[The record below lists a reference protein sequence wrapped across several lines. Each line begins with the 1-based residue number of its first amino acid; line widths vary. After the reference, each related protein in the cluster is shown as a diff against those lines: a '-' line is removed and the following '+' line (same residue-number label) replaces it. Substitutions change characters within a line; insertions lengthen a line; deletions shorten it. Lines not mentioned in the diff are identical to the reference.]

1 MKRKQARSIQMQ
13 ERYKIQVIDE
23 GIGIGKEKLYEL
35 EQIVQG
41 KDEDIEITN
50 KKDDSQG
57 IMLGIRVIAR
67 ILNKIN
73 EEEGQWLTYDS
84 HEKLGTTASL
94 IIK

>member
-1 MKRKQARSIQMQ
+1 MM

-23 GIGIGKEKLYEL
+23 GIGIGKERLYEL

-41 KDEDIEITN
+41 NDEDIEISN

-57 IMLGIRVIAR
+57 IMLGIRVMAR

-73 EEEGQWLTYDS
+73 EEEGQWLTYES
-84 HEKLGTTASL
+84 REKEGTTASL